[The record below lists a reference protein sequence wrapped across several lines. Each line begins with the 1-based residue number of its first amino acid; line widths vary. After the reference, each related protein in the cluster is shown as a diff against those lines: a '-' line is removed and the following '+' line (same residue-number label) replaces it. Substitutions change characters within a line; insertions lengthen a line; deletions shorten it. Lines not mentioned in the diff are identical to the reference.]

1 MTRHSHDTDSAVDR
15 SHGAETDGREAGGN
29 GSRTERLRDNSRRD
43 FLRASVAAGASALA
57 LGGSGIAAGQ
67 SVVEETCESF
77 GEIPVGDEFL
87 LINNDWGTQDQG
99 ADIDMCASLYDD
111 GSYGYEWETRTAGGD
126 PNYPQ
131 SLIGTKPWG
140 DDSGSSLFP
149 LRRGDV
155 DELELELDVD
165 LNISGGEW
173 NLAEEW
179 WLTSERPGSNVEGSI
194 THEVMLV
201 LEWGPQHDH
210 GAPIDANATTDAY
223 GNVIDYWAN
232 YQIGWDF
239 HIFRI
244 AANQT
249 PSKVD
254 LTAVMDYMTERIGG
268 VSGDLWVSGI
278 EVGNE
283 YWEGVSG
290 ETTFDRFD
298 VTVNGQTAT
307 SGSGSG
313 GGGNGGSDGD
323 GSDSDGSDGD
333 PSDGNDDS
341 GGDDGSNEDDSS
353 ADPNAELDPSTTSAS
368 VGERITFRVT
378 DTTGNDTWIDSL
390 EWDFDD
396 GTTASGWWNAHTYE
410 SAGTYTVALMGT
422 DNEGMTTTHEVTI
435 TVS

>member
-1 MTRHSHDTDSAVDR
+1 MTRHSHDTDSTVDR
-15 SHGAETDGREAGGN
+15 STGDETDGQSTNRDD
-29 GSRTERLRDNSRRD
+29 STTERLRGGSRRE
-43 FLRASVAAGASALA
+43 FLRASAAVTASALA
-57 LGGSGIAAGQ
+57 LGASGTAAGR

-77 GEIPVGDEFL
+77 GEIPVGDGFL

-99 ADIDMCASLYDD
+99 SDIDMCSYLYDD
-111 GSYGYEWETRTAGGD
+111 GSYGYEWETRSAGGD

-131 SLIGTKPWG
+131 SLVGTKPWG
-140 DDSGSSLFP
+140 DDSGSPLFP
-149 LRRGDV
+149 LQRGDV

-165 LNISGGEW
+165 LNLSGGEW

-249 PSKVD
+249 PAQVD
-254 LTAVMDYMTERIGG
+254 LTAVMDYMTERVGG
-268 VSGDLWVSGI
+268 VSSDLWVSGI

-290 ETTFDRFD
+290 ETTFNRFD

-307 SGSGSG
+307 SGSSSG
-313 GGGNGGSDGD
+313 GGSNGGSDGD
-323 GSDSDGSDGD
+323 DSGGEDGTDGD
-333 PSDGNDDS
+333 DSSDDGS
-341 GGDDGSNEDDSS
+341 GGDDSSDDL
-353 ADPNAELDPSTTSAS
+353 NAELDPSTTSAS
-368 VGERITFRVT
+368 VGERITFGVT